1 MAETKLANLI
11 NPQVMADMIAA
22 ELPKKIKMSPFAV
35 TWARHLRRRTGKTG
49 AGIRSSFS

>member
-22 ELPKKIKMSPFAV
+22 ELPKKIKIELPPEILKKIKEM
-35 TWARHLRRRTGKTG
+35 K
-49 AGIRSSFS
+49 